1 MEKRERE
8 RENAAFVVNRVQY
21 IGIVN
26 NHGLSGSRD
35 WQKDTPARHRPA
47 VKQENIAT
55 WTTKEVVEEKRER
68 ASFYLKGVYTC
79 FEIRAVF

>member
-47 VKQENIAT
+47 VKQENIAE

-68 ASFYLKGVYTC
+68 ESFFLFERGLYL
-79 FEIRAVF
+79 F